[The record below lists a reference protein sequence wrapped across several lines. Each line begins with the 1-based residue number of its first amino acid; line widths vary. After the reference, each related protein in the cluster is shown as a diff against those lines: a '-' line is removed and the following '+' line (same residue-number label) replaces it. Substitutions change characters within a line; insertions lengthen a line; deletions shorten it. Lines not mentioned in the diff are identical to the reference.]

1 MENISISFKFGF
13 PQIIKLSKVRPKYS
27 FLWKIG
33 MVIFVSG
40 EALATPCGAAIW
52 TVTAVEGTT
61 VLTTAGCSAFAVAG
75 AAGATASASF
85 GNALNQQSHNSHR
98 KQSE

>member
-1 MENISISFKFGF
+1 MVGAG
-13 PQIIKLSKVRPKYS
+13 
-27 FLWKIG
+27 IG
-33 MVIFVSG
+33 MVIVVSG

-52 TVTAVEGTT
+52 TVTAVGGTT

-75 AAGATASASF
+75 AAGATASANF
-85 GNALNQQSHNSHR
+85 GNALNQQGHDSDR